1 MFRTQISLCSR
12 VCTAN
17 IPALKDIAIEMALKK
32 STVLPGKQITKADD
46 IKHTEVLMTKMV

>member
-17 IPALKDIAIEMALKK
+17 IPALKDIVIEMALKK
-32 STVLPGKQITKADD
+32 STMLPGKQITKADD